1 MGVKGLIGYVS
12 DPKKQDKARPFP
24 LKSAVKYS
32 ADNKCPCI
40 FVDSANVIFQIA
52 SSVGHNCGG
61 RNVLLYEEYRKFLR
75 CLQTCAMN
83 VTVVFGH
90 TSVAD
95 NHFKDNTKEQR
106 RIEAML
112 PHKNWIRKPPE
123 IPLCDYAEW
132 RKNQPGVARLGMF
145 NATFSPMQSDMFHM
159 AARELKIAI
168 LHCDEDD
175 DQSMA
180 FLAKKHGG
188 YVISG
193 DSDMCIFDIPGV
205 ILLHGILTP
214 LQAITLSHQNLPP

>member
-1 MGVKGLIGYVS
+1 MQRK
-12 DPKKQDKARPFP
+12 DRPFP
-24 LKSAVKYS
+24 LEPIPQVTYS

-40 FVDSANVIFQIA
+40 FVDAANVIYYISEA
-52 SSVGHNCGG
+52 VGHNCGG

-83 VTVVFGH
+83 VTVVSGH

-95 NHFKDNTKEQR
+95 SHFKESTYKQR
-106 RIEAML
+106 RIENML
-112 PHKNWIRKPPE
+112 PDTADKKPVRKPSE
-123 IPLCDYAEW
+123 VQLCDYAEW
-132 RKNQPGVARLGMF
+132 RRKQPGVARLGLF
-145 NATFSPMQSDMFHM
+145 NARFSPMQSDMFHM

-175 DQSMA
+175 DQSVA

-188 YVISG
+188 WVISG

-214 LQAITLSHQNLPP
+214 LQAITLSHQNLPL